1 MEISIS
7 SFSLLLRFP
16 LKVGIILAVLVGL
29 KATQIVTDKRIE
41 FFREAGSGYDINA
54 YYIAINIVA
63 SLEHSIQVFI
73 GAYFA
78 FWIRNPIVVWYSF
91 FIHFLLLT
99 WLCVSW
105 ALFLP
110 MIVPQENVTLV
121 VGFFFAF
128 CGLLFSGA
136 LPPVTYQ
143 GKSI

>member
-99 WLCVSW
+99 WLCVCNRHV
-105 ALFLP
+105 L
-110 MIVPQENVTLV
+110 
-121 VGFFFAF
+121 
-128 CGLLFSGA
+128 
-136 LPPVTYQ
+136 
-143 GKSI
+143 